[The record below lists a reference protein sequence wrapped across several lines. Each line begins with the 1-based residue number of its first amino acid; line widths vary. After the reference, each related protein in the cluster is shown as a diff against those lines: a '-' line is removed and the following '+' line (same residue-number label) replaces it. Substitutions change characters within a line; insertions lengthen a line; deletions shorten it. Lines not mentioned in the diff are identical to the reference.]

1 MIKVGH
7 MHVWKCF
14 NKTIYIIDDKKIRAS
29 RVSPIIIH
37 VKEQESLSFKPVILS
52 VQEKE
57 MNLGVLSCTYAVGL
71 KSWTKGIIKI
81 QGFKHALISA
91 LAELNGVV
99 AVHEEPRKR
108 QRE

>member
-14 NKTIYIIDDKKIRAS
+14 NKTIYTRDDKKIRVWHA
-29 RVSPIIIH
+29 SPIITH
-37 VKEQESLSFKPVILS
+37 VKEQESLSFKPVMLR

-81 QGFKHALISA
+81 PAFKHTLISA

-99 AVHEEPRKR
+99 ALHEEPRKR